1 MLVGEIRGPWTI
13 NSERIGYENPWMCVT
28 EYDVTRPD
36 GKPGLY
42 GVVTPKHLALA
53 ILPIDTH
60 GYVTLVG
67 QYRFALKRYSWE
79 IPEGG
84 GHLDGD
90 PQACAARELREETGL
105 LASDWREIMRLDLSN
120 CITDERAIGYLA
132 TGLTEGE
139 ADPDDTEVL
148 ETRRLHFRDA
158 LAELHA
164 GEIEDALTV
173 AMLLRA
179 YYMASEGHFDAA
191 LTAAMLDV

>member
-1 MLVGEIRGPWTI
+1 MDEIRGPWTI
-13 NSERIGYENPWMCVT
+13 RSERTGYDNPWMRVT

-53 ILPIDTH
+53 ILPLDAQ

-84 GHLDGD
+84 GRLDGD
-90 PQACAARELREETGL
+90 PQICAARELREETGL
-105 LASDWREIMRLDLSN
+105 RASVWLEIMRLDLSN

-132 TGLTEGE
+132 TGLTQGESEPEG
-139 ADPDDTEVL
+139 TEVL
-148 ETRRLHFRDA
+148 EVRRLHFRDA

-164 GEIEDALTV
+164 GKIEDALTV

-179 YYMASEGHFDAA
+179 YYMASEGHLDAG

>member
-1 MLVGEIRGPWTI
+1 MGEIRGPWTI

-60 GYVTLVG
+60 GYVTLV
-67 QYRFALKRYSWE
+67 
-79 IPEGG
+79 EGG